1 MDALEGLQE
10 AMLIA
15 KPRDFFNFAIRYIQD
30 DRPEHH
36 HPSNTNNMNINN
48 HYTSEELH
56 YIQILPYL
64 INNMKE
70 FQAKACNIYCQEIIS
85 NSSGESFMK
94 DYLEPSSVLD
104 IIKRMKLE
112 SLVMK
117 IKVIDEVSLMIIM
130 MMMMMMIV
138 TMMIMTM
145 MNDDYCDSHGN
156 HDNCYV
162 IVMMMMTIII
172 IIIIII

>member
-1 MDALEGLQE
+1 
-10 AMLIA
+10 
-15 KPRDFFNFAIRYIQD
+15 
-30 DRPEHH
+30 
-36 HPSNTNNMNINN
+36 
-48 HYTSEELH
+48 
-56 YIQILPYL
+56 
-64 INNMKE
+64 
-70 FQAKACNIYCQEIIS
+70 
-85 NSSGESFMK
+85 MK

-145 MNDDYCDSHGN
+145 MVVLMMVGMGMMNDDYCDSHGN

-172 IIIIII
+172 III